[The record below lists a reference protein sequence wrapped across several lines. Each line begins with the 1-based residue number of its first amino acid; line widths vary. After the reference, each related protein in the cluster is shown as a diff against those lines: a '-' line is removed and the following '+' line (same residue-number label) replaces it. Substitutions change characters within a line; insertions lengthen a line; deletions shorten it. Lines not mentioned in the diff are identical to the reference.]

1 MHSIRYAV
9 NDLKDSE
16 ELVEVLCK
24 LWSLTRYTLHA
35 DTHKGKASFF
45 GSTRDDYLVV
55 NILIK
60 LL

>member
-35 DTHKGKASFF
+35 DTHKGKASF
-45 GSTRDDYLVV
+45 LV
-55 NILIK
+55 
-60 LL
+60 LLETIIWW

>member
-24 LWSLTRYTLHA
+24 FWSLTRYTL
-35 DTHKGKASFF
+35 TRTKAK
-45 GSTRDDYLVV
+45 LVFWFY
-55 NILIK
+55 
-60 LL
+60 